1 MDKEPAQDNL
11 GKEFLSGKENNI
23 GIPQGVVPDNLQDF
37 HVLPWH
43 RWESSE
49 VLSAWKRDG
58 ILKARHTTGA

>member
-37 HVLPWH
+37 HLLSWH
-43 RWESSE
+43 
-49 VLSAWKRDG
+49 G
-58 ILKARHTTGA
+58 